1 MIQLYKQ
8 GNENFEMNGDVVL
21 EPTSCTAHFEINS
34 EWTVELVHPINDRS
48 DFIQAGAVIKIPSP
62 YGDLL
67 YEIKKS
73 NKADYDI
80 QATAYPYFMK
90 AKGRCPMIWD
100 TRVVNGTPQTALD
113 SILSNGFE
121 GDSDI
126 MDLKTCYFEN
136 MNVIEAING
145 DADNSIR
152 NRWGGELAWINNK
165 VLIKKRLGADNGARA
180 EFGYNLSGIEEDIDF
195 SEVVTRIYPK
205 AYDGYTLPDH
215 EAINSSLINKYPE
228 PYPKIYEYSNIK
240 LRTDENMSEADADI
254 ICDTLDELY
263 EALREAAAKEFE
275 NGVDLP
281 KITYTVSMVDLSRLD
296 EYKEFEDLVKVQL
309 GDTVHV
315 KHRKLGIETTQ
326 RVMAIDYDCIL
337 EKIDSM
343 TLGTDTTGYF
353 DKVGSVTSS
362 FDKVVDTK
370 TNTLMAEKIQ
380 GIINAANASFKA
392 QKNVAQKQDIRA
404 MLFEDTDPESET
416 FGALCLGTQGLQ
428 ISKKRNE
435 TNTDWEWGTAINFE
449 SVIADYIITGILSD
463 KSGNFYLN
471 MDSGDLVMK
480 NGTFSGEINGSN
492 INGGNIDI
500 QSVLKVGEKI
510 ILSNNQ
516 INYGDG
522 YRGEIT
528 VGKDESNAKITM
540 NDIDYDVGLI
550 DSEVRISGGDDCFIR
565 VNEVIPS
572 SGNKVNEIYLS
583 AGDNYLGV
591 DSYGINVNGKRGLT
605 GTYTVNN
612 SISLQEGLVTG
623 VS

>member
-8 GNENFEMNGDVVL
+8 GNENFDMNGDVVL

-34 EWTVELVHPINDRS
+34 EWTVELVHPINERS
-48 DFIQAGAVIKIPSP
+48 EFIQAGAVIKIPSP

-73 NKADYDI
+73 NKADYDV

-113 SILSNGFE
+113 AFLSNGFE

-126 MDLKTCYFEN
+126 TDLKTCYFEN

-215 EAINSSLINKYPE
+215 EAINSSLINKYSE

-240 LRTDENMSEADADI
+240 LRTDENMSESDGDI

-263 EALREAAAKEFE
+263 AALREAATKEFE

-281 KITYTVSMVDLSRLD
+281 KITYIVDMVDLSRLD

-326 RVMAIDYDCIL
+326 RVRAIDYDCIL

-392 QKNVAQKQDIRA
+392 QKNIAQKQEIRA

-428 ISKKRNE
+428 IAKNRNE

-510 ILSNNQ
+510 ILSNNL
-516 INYGDG
+516 INYGEG
-522 YRGEIT
+522 SRGEIT

-540 NDIDYDVGLI
+540 NDIDYDVGLSE
-550 DSEVRISGGDDCFIR
+550 SEVRISGGDDCFIR

-572 SGNKVNEIYLS
+572 SGNKVNEIHLS
-583 AGDNYLGV
+583 AGENSLGI
-591 DSYGINVNGKRGLT
+591 DSYGIRVNGNRGLT

>member
-21 EPTSCTAHFEINS
+21 EPISCTAHFEINS
-34 EWTVELVHPINDRS
+34 EWTVELVHPINERS
-48 DFIQAGAVIKIPSP
+48 EFIQAGAVIKIPSP

-100 TRVVNGTPQTALD
+100 TRVVNGSAQTALD
-113 SILSNGFE
+113 SILTNEYE
-121 GDSDI
+121 GESDI
-126 MDLKTCYFEN
+126 TEPKTCYFEN

-145 DADNSIR
+145 DVDNSIR
-152 NRWGGELAWINNK
+152 NRWGGEIAWINNK
-165 VLIKKRLGADNGARA
+165 VLIQKRLGADNGARA

-240 LRTDENMSEADADI
+240 LRTDENMSESDGDI

-263 EALREAAAKEFE
+263 AALREASAKEFE

-296 EYKEFEDLVKVQL
+296 EYKEFEDLVEVQL

-315 KHRKLGIETTQ
+315 KHRKLGIETIQ

-343 TLGTDTTGYF
+343 TLGTDTTGFF
-353 DKVGSVTSS
+353 DSVGTVTSS

-370 TNTLMAEKIQ
+370 TNTLIADKIQ

-404 MLFEDTDPESET
+404 MLFEDTDLDSDT

-428 ISKKRNE
+428 IAKERNE
-435 TNTDWEWGTAINFE
+435 TDTDWNWGTAITFE

-463 KSGNFYLN
+463 RSGNFYLN
-471 MDSGDLVMK
+471 MDTGELVMSD
-480 NGTFSGEINGSN
+480 GTFKGSLDTQQNIRIGEN
-492 INGGNIDI
+492 IILADDLNNYQQVGNQGNI
-500 QSVLKVGEKI
+500 
-510 ILSNNQ
+510 
-516 INYGDG
+516 Y
-522 YRGEIT
+522 
-528 VGKDESNAKITM
+528 VGKEDSNTYIHFQDADYTGDYNLHNHRIELHARNASIIMDDASQDGSQTNLALIAFDWGTHHM
-540 NDIDYDVGLI
+540 YLNATGISIDGNVG
-550 DSEVRISGGDDCFIR
+550 V
-565 VNEVIPS
+565 
-572 SGNKVNEIYLS
+572 
-583 AGDNYLGV
+583 
-591 DSYGINVNGKRGLT
+591 T
-605 GTYTVNN
+605 GTFVVNN
-612 SISLQEGLVTG
+612 SIEVTNGLVTG
-623 VS
+623 VN

>member
-8 GNENFEMNGDVVL
+8 GNENFDMNGDVVL

-34 EWTVELVHPINDRS
+34 EWTVELIHPINERS

-73 NKADYDI
+73 NKADYDV

-113 SILSNGFE
+113 AFLSNGFE

-145 DADNSIR
+145 DTDNSIR

-165 VLIKKRLGADNGARA
+165 VLIKKRLGSDNGARA

-205 AYDGYTLPDH
+205 AYDGYMLPDH

-240 LRTDENMSEADADI
+240 LRTDENMSESDGDI

-263 EALREAAAKEFE
+263 AALRESAAKEFE

-326 RVMAIDYDCIL
+326 RVVSIDYDCIL

-343 TLGTDTTGYF
+343 TLGTDTTGFF
-353 DKVGSVTSS
+353 DSVGTVTSS

-370 TNTLMAEKIQ
+370 TNTLIADKIQ

-404 MLFEDTDPESET
+404 MLFEDTDPDSDT

-428 ISKKRNE
+428 IAKERNE
-435 TNTDWEWGTAINFE
+435 TDTDWDWGTAITFE

-510 ILSNNQ
+510 ILSNNL
-516 INYGDG
+516 INYGEG
-522 YRGEIT
+522 SRGEIT

-540 NDIDYDVGLI
+540 NDIDYDVGLSE
-550 DSEVRISGGDDCFIR
+550 SEVRISGGDDCFIR

-572 SGNKVNEIYLS
+572 SGNKVNEIHLS
-583 AGDNYLGV
+583 AGENSLGI
-591 DSYGINVNGKRGLT
+591 DSYGIRVNGNRGLT

>member
-8 GNENFEMNGDVVL
+8 GNENFDMNGDVVL

-34 EWTVELVHPINDRS
+34 EWTVELVHPINERS
-48 DFIQAGAVIKIPSP
+48 EFIQAGAVIKIPSP

-73 NKADYDI
+73 NKADYDV

-113 SILSNGFE
+113 AFLSNEFE

-126 MDLKTCYFEN
+126 TDLKTCYFEN

-240 LRTDENMSEADADI
+240 LRTDENMSESDGDI

-263 EALREAAAKEFE
+263 KALREAAAKEFE

-281 KITYTVSMVDLSRLD
+281 SITYTVDMVDLSRLD

-343 TLGTDTTGYF
+343 TLGTDTTG
-353 DKVGSVTSS
+353 
-362 FDKVVDTK
+362 
-370 TNTLMAEKIQ
+370 
-380 GIINAANASFKA
+380 SFKA

-404 MLFEDTDPESET
+404 MLFEDTDPDSDT

-428 ISKKRNE
+428 IAKERNE
-435 TNTDWEWGTAINFE
+435 TDTDWDWGTAITFE

-516 INYGDG
+516 INYGEG

-540 NDIDYDVGLI
+540 NDTDYDVGLTE
-550 DSEVRISGGDDCFIR
+550 SEVRISGGDDCFIR

-572 SGNKVNEIYLS
+572 NGNKVNEIYLS
-583 AGDNYLGV
+583 AGDNSLGV
-591 DSYGINVNGKRGLT
+591 DSYGINVNGQRGLT

>member
-21 EPTSCTAHFEINS
+21 EPISCTAHFEINS
-34 EWTVELVHPINDRS
+34 EWTVELVHPINERS
-48 DFIQAGAVIKIPSP
+48 EFIQAGAVIKIPSP

-100 TRVVNGTPQTALD
+100 TRVVNGSAQTALD
-113 SILSNGFE
+113 SILTNEYE
-121 GDSDI
+121 GESDI
-126 MDLKTCYFEN
+126 TEPKTCYFEN

-145 DADNSIR
+145 DVDNSIR
-152 NRWGGELAWINNK
+152 NRWGGEIAWINNK
-165 VLIKKRLGADNGARA
+165 VLIQKRLGADNGARA

-240 LRTDENMSEADADI
+240 LRTDENMSESDGDI

-263 EALREAAAKEFE
+263 DALRAAAAKEFE
-275 NGVDLP
+275 NGIDLP
-281 KITYTVSMVDLSRLD
+281 KITYSVNMVDLSRLD
-296 EYKEFEDLVKVQL
+296 SYKEFKDLVEVQL

-315 KHRKLGIETTQ
+315 KHRKLGIETIQ

-343 TLGTDTTGYF
+343 TLGTDTTGFF
-353 DKVGSVTSS
+353 DSVGTVTSS

-370 TNTLMAEKIQ
+370 TNTLIADKIQ

-404 MLFEDTDPESET
+404 MLFEDTDPDSDT

-428 ISKKRNE
+428 IAKERNE
-435 TNTDWEWGTAINFE
+435 TDTDWNWGTAITFE

-463 KSGNFYLN
+463 QSGNFYLN
-471 MDSGDLVMK
+471 MDTGELVMSD
-480 NGTFSGEINGSN
+480 GTFKGSLDTQQNIRIGEN
-492 INGGNIDI
+492 IILADDLNNYQQVGNQGNI
-500 QSVLKVGEKI
+500 
-510 ILSNNQ
+510 
-516 INYGDG
+516 Y
-522 YRGEIT
+522 
-528 VGKDESNAKITM
+528 VGKEDSNTYIHFQDADYTGDYNLHNHRIELHARNASIIMDDASQDGSQTNLALIAFDWGTHHM
-540 NDIDYDVGLI
+540 YLNATGISIDGNVG
-550 DSEVRISGGDDCFIR
+550 V
-565 VNEVIPS
+565 
-572 SGNKVNEIYLS
+572 
-583 AGDNYLGV
+583 
-591 DSYGINVNGKRGLT
+591 T
-605 GTYTVNN
+605 GTFVVNN
-612 SISLQEGLVTG
+612 SIEVTNGLVTG

>member
-8 GNENFEMNGDVVL
+8 GNENFDMNGDVVL

-34 EWTVELVHPINDRS
+34 EWTVELVHPINERS
-48 DFIQAGAVIKIPSP
+48 EFIQAGAVIKIPSP

-73 NKADYDI
+73 NKADYDV

-100 TRVVNGTPQTALD
+100 TRVVNGVPQTALD
-113 SILSNGFE
+113 SFLSNGFE

-126 MDLKTCYFEN
+126 TDLKTCYFEN

-240 LRTDENMSEADADI
+240 LRTDENMSESDGDI

-263 EALREAAAKEFE
+263 KALREAAAKEFE

-281 KITYTVSMVDLSRLD
+281 SITYTVDMVDLSRLD

-370 TNTLMAEKIQ
+370 TNTLIADKIQ

-404 MLFEDTDPESET
+404 MLFEDTDPDSDT

-428 ISKKRNE
+428 IAKERNE
-435 TNTDWEWGTAINFE
+435 TDTDWDWGTAITFE

-510 ILSNNQ
+510 ILSNNL
-516 INYGDG
+516 INYGEG
-522 YRGEIT
+522 SRGEIT

-540 NDIDYDVGLI
+540 NDIDYDVGLSE
-550 DSEVRISGGDDCFIR
+550 SEVRISGGDDCFIR

-572 SGNKVNEIYLS
+572 SGNKVNEIHLS
-583 AGDNYLGV
+583 AGENSLGI
-591 DSYGINVNGKRGLT
+591 DSYGIRVNGNRGLT

>member
-8 GNENFEMNGDVVL
+8 GNENFDMNGDVVL

-34 EWTVELVHPINDRS
+34 EWTVELVHPINERS
-48 DFIQAGAVIKIPSP
+48 EFIQAGAVIKIPSP

-73 NKADYDI
+73 NKADYDV

-113 SILSNGFE
+113 AFLSNGFE
-121 GDSDI
+121 GDSNI
-126 MDLKTCYFEN
+126 TDLKTCYFEN

-228 PYPKIYEYSNIK
+228 PYPKIYEYSKIK
-240 LRTDENMSEADADI
+240 LRTDENMSESDGDI

-263 EALREAAAKEFE
+263 KALREAAAKEFE

-281 KITYTVSMVDLSRLD
+281 SITYTVDMVDLSRLD

-343 TLGTDTTGYF
+343 TLGTDTTGFF
-353 DKVGSVTSS
+353 DSVGTVTSS

-370 TNTLMAEKIQ
+370 TNTLIADKIQ

-404 MLFEDTDPESET
+404 MLFEDTDPDSDT

-428 ISKKRNE
+428 IAKERNE
-435 TNTDWEWGTAINFE
+435 TDTDWDWGTAITFE

-463 KSGNFYLN
+463 QSGNFYLN

-510 ILSNNQ
+510 ILSNNL
-516 INYGDG
+516 INYGEG
-522 YRGEIT
+522 SRGEIT

-540 NDIDYDVGLI
+540 NDIDYDVGLSE
-550 DSEVRISGGDDCFIR
+550 SEVRISGGDDCFIR

-572 SGNKVNEIYLS
+572 SGNKVNEIHLS
-583 AGDNYLGV
+583 AGENSLGI
-591 DSYGINVNGKRGLT
+591 DSYGIRVNGNRGLT